1 MVTQRPVVIARG
13 ELKTSIVRKGTGSE
27 RMALII
33 EDDRR
38 GRLVL
43 TPLTGNSYE
52 LPQEQS
58 MCGQRVE
65 ARGYLLDRELRYLSL
80 KPL

>member
-1 MVTQRPVVIARG
+1 MATQRSVVTVRG
-13 ELKTSIVRKGTGSE
+13 ELKTSVVRKGTGSE
-27 RMALII
+27 HPSLVI
-33 EDDRR
+33 EDARR

-58 MCGQRVE
+58 MCGQQVE
-65 ARGYLLDRELRYLSL
+65 ARGYLLDNELRYLSL
-80 KPL
+80 KAL

>member
-1 MVTQRPVVIARG
+1 MATQRPVVVARG
-13 ELKTSIVRKGTGSE
+13 ELKTSVVRKGTGSE
-27 RMALII
+27 HQSLVI
-33 EDDRR
+33 DDEHR

-43 TPLTGNSYE
+43 TPLNGNSFE

-58 MCGQRVE
+58 MCGQAVE
-65 ARGYLLDRELRYLSL
+65 VRGYLLDHELRYLSL